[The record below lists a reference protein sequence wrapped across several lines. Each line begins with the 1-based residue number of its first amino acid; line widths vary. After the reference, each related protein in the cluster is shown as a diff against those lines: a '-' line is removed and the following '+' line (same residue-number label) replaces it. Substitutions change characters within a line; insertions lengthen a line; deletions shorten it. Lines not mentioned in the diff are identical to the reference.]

1 MTVFREQ
8 KRTRKAMDRN
18 SVTGLALIALIMIV
32 WLQFMSPEKKP
43 LQDVTDAGKAR
54 TEQVAAE
61 IQSDMQPAVLPASED
76 SFGMF
81 APAADGTERLT
92 SIDNDLF
99 HAVISSKGAT
109 LKSLVLKKHL
119 DGQLKPFDLV
129 SDAKDGALS
138 LLFLTREGRR
148 IDTRDLYF
156 EGLSLDTLHTIT
168 GKDTYALRYRLAL
181 SPRQSIEVSYIFTG
195 DSYRIGYDVKLTGL
209 SGAIAGNEYQVQWD
223 GGLPYTEKN
232 RDDEAQSA
240 QSSAYL
246 GGSLVKLDAEKDG
259 RSYREE
265 QSGDARWVAVRNKY
279 FIAAIIPEDRTAG
292 FYLDGQKARG
302 NAYENYLASLKMEVP
317 ASEDVVNSRFS
328 LYLGPLDYNTVKA
341 QNADI
346 EKIMDFGW
354 DWLTRP
360 FAEFLILP
368 AFTWMNRFVHN
379 YGLIIIIFAFLVKLV
394 TYPLS
399 TASTKSMKKMAALQP
414 MLKELQ
420 DKYKDNPAK
429 LQSELGRIYKEA
441 GVNPLGGC
449 LPVVLQMPLLFAMF
463 YVFRSSIQLR
473 QHGFLWVKDLSV
485 PDSILD
491 FGFAIPMYGSHI
503 ALLPILMAVTVYL
516 QQKITPTAQTN
527 DQMKI
532 MLYMFPAMMLLF
544 FNNMPSGLALYYLMF
559 NVFSVA
565 QQFYI
570 NSTSSAADLPQ
581 VSISAPS
588 RPKKKK
594 SGSGK

>member
-1 MTVFREQ
+1 
-8 KRTRKAMDRN
+8 MDRN

-43 LQDVTDAGKAR
+43 LQQVSDAGKAR
-54 TEQVAAE
+54 TEQTAAAIAE
-61 IQSDMQPAVLPASED
+61 SAAKEAVVSASTGD
-76 SFGMF
+76 TFGMF
-81 APAADGTERLT
+81 APAATGKERLT
-92 SIDNDLF
+92 KIDNDLF
-99 HAVISSKGAT
+99 QAVVSSKGAT

-119 DGQLKPFDLV
+119 DGNLKPFDLV
-129 SDAKDGALS
+129 SDSKQGALS

-156 EGLSLDTLHTIT
+156 TGASLDTLHTVT
-168 GKDTYALRYRLAL
+168 GKETYALRYRLAL
-181 SPRQSIEVSYIFTG
+181 SAKQSIEITYLFTG
-195 DSYRIGYDVKLTGL
+195 DSYSIGYDVKLTGL
-209 SGAIAGNEYQVQWD
+209 SSALAGGEYQVQWD

-232 RDDEAQSA
+232 REDESHSA
-240 QSSAYL
+240 LASAYL

-279 FIAAIIPEDRTAG
+279 FIAALMSGDRTAG
-292 FYLDGQKARG
+292 FYLDGEKSRG
-302 NAYENYLASLKMEVP
+302 NAYENYLASLKMEAP
-317 ASEDVVNSRFS
+317 ASGGVIDSRFS
-328 LYLGPLDYNTVKA
+328 IYLGPLDYNTVKA
-341 QNADI
+341 QHAGL

-368 AFTWMNRFVHN
+368 AFTWMNTFISN

-399 TASTKSMKKMAALQP
+399 TASTKSMKKMSALQP
-414 MLKELQ
+414 MMKELQ
-420 DKYKDNPAK
+420 EKYKDNPAK

-491 FGFAIPMYGSHI
+491 LGFTIPMYGSHI
-503 ALLPILMAVTVYL
+503 ALLPILMGVTVFL

-532 MLYMFPAMMLLF
+532 MMYMFPAMMLLF

-570 NSTSSAADLPQ
+570 NSTSSPADLPQ
-581 VSISAPS
+581 VSMSAPS

-594 SGSGK
+594 SGGR